1 MDEVSKRNFAAIQQ
15 SINGLSNKL
24 AEETQ
29 KRMALES
36 QVQMLIQQQNELAKQ
51 ISMLQIK
58 RYGAGPTS

>member
-1 MDEVSKRNFAAIQQ
+1 MDELSKRNFAAIQQ

-36 QVQMLIQQQNELAKQ
+36 QVQMLNQQQNEMIKQ
-51 ISMLQIK
+51 ISLLQIK